1 MIHTAMPAHL
11 TAPPD
16 TGHEAIN
23 QTTWT
28 DRIAK
33 RTAAHLATR
42 EIPIARP
49 FIAASSLLG
58 LIGLLASA
66 YLGYVGLTAS
76 KVVGC
81 DGGLFNCDHV
91 LTSRWSTVMGIPV
104 SLPAVALYTVVLTAI
119 SSLTSSVARR
129 RQIAASVLW
138 CSAVAAAGAAAWFVS
153 LQVFSIGH
161 FCPYCLVVHACGV
174 LLVGLLFWQRPAT
187 SSPLRRLVPLGM
199 IASGCLVAVQ
209 ALSPASDTFR
219 IETYDPALAP
229 IELDPLSDGRSIPD
243 VAELA
248 RVWIPDAL
256 QSLATSAT
264 GISALLFHSVLNDAP
279 NVATRL
285 VPVSGGRQHLDAH
298 KWPVWGKVDAKYM
311 VVEMFDY
318 TCSPCRNTHVALCE
332 AKVTLG
338 NDLSVLTLPV
348 PLHRYCNDAATS
360 SAPERADACEI
371 ARLAISVWLADPT
384 QFTAYH
390 DWLFAQT
397 RTAAE
402 ARLHAE
408 SLVGRERLAEQ
419 LRKGTASKYIA
430 KNVLLYKEAG
440 SGTVPKIIM
449 PTTTVVGEVTSGNT
463 IAEMVRQQLGQ

>member
-1 MIHTAMPAHL
+1 MASYLNFTQSAMRESVEQTNWKLRVTSIRPTNSTAKAL
-11 TAPPD
+11 
-16 TGHEAIN
+16 AI
-23 QTTWT
+23 
-28 DRIAK
+28 DRCFV
-33 RTAAHLATR
+33 AACA
-42 EIPIARP
+42 I
-49 FIAASSLLG
+49 LG
-58 LIGLLASA
+58 VIGLLGSG
-66 YLGYVGLTAS
+66 YLGYIGLTAS

-104 SLPAVALYTVVLTAI
+104 SLPAIALYAVVLSAI
-119 SSLTSSVARR
+119 ANLRSSVARR

-138 CSAVAAAGAAAWFVS
+138 FSAVAAAGAAAWFVS

-174 LLVGLLFWQRPAT
+174 LLVGLLFCQRPAT
-187 SSPLRRLVPLGM
+187 WFPLKKMVPFGLL
-199 IASGCLVAVQ
+199 ASGCLVAVQ
-209 ALSPASDTFR
+209 ALSPAPETFR
-219 IETYDPALAP
+219 IETYDPAVAP
-229 IELDPLSDGRSIPD
+229 TELDPLSDGLLNAQPG
-243 VAELA
+243 EL
-248 RVWIPDAL
+248 
-256 QSLATSAT
+256 
-264 GISALLFHSVLNDAP
+264 FDAP
-279 NVATRL
+279 SAFLANPLWALIGVLAAPQASTQSGPANDKPAVDSRL
-285 VPVSGGRQHLDAH
+285 VPVSGGRQQLDAH

-318 TCSPCRNTHVALCE
+318 TCSHCRTTHTALRE
-332 AKVTLG
+332 AKATLG

-348 PLHRYCNDAATS
+348 PLHRDCNDAATS

-371 ARLAISVWLADPT
+371 ARLAISVWLADPA

-397 RTAAE
+397 RTAAD
-402 ARLHAE
+402 ARVQAE
-408 SLVGRERLAEQ
+408 TLVGRERLDEQ
-419 LRKGTASKYIA
+419 LSKGKASKYIA

-463 IAEMVRQQLGQ
+463 IAEMVQQQLGS